1 MVDLAVAPA
10 VAVLADDSNH
20 YMEVFT
26 MKNFAITLGII
37 LLIIILCVGICYST
51 INNTYKNLALLEE
64 NINLQ
69 YSQIETNLQRRMDLI
84 PNFVEVVKGYASHEE
99 AVFTEIAEAR
109 AQLAGS
115 MESGD
120 TEAISEANS
129 KLDSALSRLLVI
141 TENYPELK
149 ASEHFTALQDELAGT
164 ENRIAVS
171 RQYYNEAVNTY
182 NSALKDGLFTVFLA
196 NLMGFEK
203 AEYFE
208 SAYGSETA
216 PTFSFD

>member
-1 MVDLAVAPA
+1 
-10 VAVLADDSNH
+10 
-20 YMEVFT
+20 
-26 MKNFAITLGII
+26 MKNFALTLGII
-37 LLIIILCVGICYST
+37 LLVIILGIAICYGT
-51 INNTYKNLALLEE
+51 INNTYKNLAKLEE

-69 YSQIETNLQRRMDLI
+69 YAQIETNLQRRMDLI

-115 MESGD
+115 MEIGD
-120 TEAISEANS
+120 TESMSEANY

-164 ENRIAVS
+164 ENRIKTA
-171 RQYYNEAVNTY
+171 REYYNEAVGTY
-182 NSALKDGLFTVFLA
+182 NSARKDGLFITFLA
-196 NLMGFEK
+196 NLLGFEE

>member
-1 MVDLAVAPA
+1 
-10 VAVLADDSNH
+10 
-20 YMEVFT
+20 
-26 MKNFAITLGII
+26 MKKIAIPMCTI
-37 LLIIILCVGICYST
+37 LLVFILCVIIGFSALS
-51 INNTYKNLALLEE
+51 NTYKNLAQLEE

-69 YSQIETNLQRRMDLI
+69 YAQIEANLQRRMDLI

-120 TEAISEANS
+120 TESISEAS
-129 KLDSALSRLLVI
+129 FKLDNALNRLLVI

-164 ENRIAVS
+164 ENRITVS
-171 RQYYNEAVNTY
+171 RQYYNEAVLIY
-182 NSALKDGLFTVFLA
+182 NSTRKDGLITVFLA
-196 NLMGFEK
+196 NLMGFEE
-203 AEYFE
+203 ADYFE
-208 SAYGSETA
+208 SDFGSDKA

>member
-1 MVDLAVAPA
+1 
-10 VAVLADDSNH
+10 
-20 YMEVFT
+20 
-26 MKNFAITLGII
+26 MKDFAITLGII
-37 LLIIILCVGICYST
+37 LLVLILCLGICYST
-51 INNTYKNLALLEE
+51 FNNTYKNLAKLEE
-64 NINLQ
+64 NISLQ

-109 AQLAGS
+109 AQLADS
-115 MESGD
+115 MESGNMEEIYD
-120 TEAISEANS
+120 ANAV
-129 KLDSALSRLLVI
+129 LNSALSRLLVI

-182 NSALKDGLFTVFLA
+182 NSARKDGLIATFLA
-196 NLMGFEK
+196 NLMGFEE

-208 SAYGSETA
+208 SASGSETA

>member
-1 MVDLAVAPA
+1 
-10 VAVLADDSNH
+10 
-20 YMEVFT
+20 
-26 MKNFAITLGII
+26 MKKSAIIIGVI
-37 LLIIILCVGICYST
+37 LLVIIICFSSISGTY
-51 INNTYKNLALLEE
+51 NTLVELEE

-115 MESGD
+115 MKKGD
-120 TEAISEANS
+120 IEDISEAS
-129 KLDSALSRLLVI
+129 SQLDSALSRLLVI

-171 RQYYNEAVNTY
+171 RQYYNEAVNSY
-182 NSALKDGLFTVFLA
+182 NSARKRFPTVLLA
-196 NLMGFEK
+196 NLMGFEE